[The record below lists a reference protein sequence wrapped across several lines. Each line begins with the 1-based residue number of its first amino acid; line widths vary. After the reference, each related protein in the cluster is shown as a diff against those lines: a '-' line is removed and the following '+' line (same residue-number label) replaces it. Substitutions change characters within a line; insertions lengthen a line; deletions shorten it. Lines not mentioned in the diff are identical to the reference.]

1 MRCPVYQ
8 IISDTGYQS
17 CVIQILIRQGD
28 QKKARYVRAS
38 LIYILT

>member
-8 IISDTGYQS
+8 IISDTGCQS

-38 LIYILT
+38 FI